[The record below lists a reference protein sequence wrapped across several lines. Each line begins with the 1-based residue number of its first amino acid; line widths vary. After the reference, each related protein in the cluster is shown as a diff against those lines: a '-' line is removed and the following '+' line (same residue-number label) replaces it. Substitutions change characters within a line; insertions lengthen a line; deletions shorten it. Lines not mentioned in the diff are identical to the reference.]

1 LHPFRELLRKA
12 GGKWGLSLFFVAAA
26 ALAHAEEP
34 TLLASESAGSALGT
48 AKQLLRYLADGNIE
62 QAARLS
68 NAPRSR
74 YEVLRDFRAMVG
86 DEEFKRL
93 FARYFEP
100 GNRLLAELALGPR
113 RLLVWE
119 LGDADHRLAGQY
131 YVEVDGQFLM
141 DDVPSEER
149 SKLRQAREKLKSGS
163 EPDFP
168 APTNPSGRTD

>member
-1 LHPFRELLRKA
+1 
-12 GGKWGLSLFFVAAA
+12 
-26 ALAHAEEP
+26 
-34 TLLASESAGSALGT
+34 
-48 AKQLLRYLADGNIE
+48 
-62 QAARLS
+62 
-68 NAPRSR
+68 
-74 YEVLRDFRAMVG
+74 MVG
-86 DEEFKRL
+86 EEEFKRL

-119 LGDADHRLAGQY
+119 LGDADNRLAGQY

-149 SKLRQAREKLKSGS
+149 SKLRQVLEKLKSGS

-168 APTNPSGRTD
+168 SPINPSGRTD